1 MGLYLAAF
9 QRSPTLPRIIRDV
22 LSHPETPL
30 VKRIIALALTAV
42 LGAAACGGNRDK
54 APFVQTALV
63 TRRTI
68 VIDAEATGAVEP
80 INVVEVKSKASG
92 LITKMPVETG
102 YLVKPGDLLVQIDTR
117 DVQNQYNQA
126 EADLKASQAKLQ
138 VSEQQKKRS
147 DELLKARVITSQEF
161 EGASL
166 DLENSKAAEI
176 RSAANLD
183 LAKQRL
189 EDATVTAPTAGTILT
204 KTVSLG
210 QVITSAT
217 SSATGGTTLLTMAD
231 LGRVRVRALFNETD
245 IGQVRPGQTASV
257 TVDAFPDRRFQ
268 GVVEKIE
275 PSATIQQNVTMF
287 PVLVTLDNSESL
299 LKPGMNGEVAVLVD
313 QVNDVLA
320 VPNDALKNVREAAA
334 TGQML
339 GLNSDSVTA
348 EVRAQMQS
356 GFSRRGEPA
365 QEGSARVTATSRG
378 DVALAPQQPQGQQ
391 QPQQGFGQ
399 GRQQIEVTDKQ
410 CADVKAALAKKP
422 DLQKKLDDLRTKARS
437 GELDFASMRDQSEKL
452 YSSAGIDM
460 RVAGACRRKEMQANG
475 GGMGAPAGAASGV
488 AQRNGTTQGQQPAR
502 GTQGARGNLQL
513 STPEMGG
520 MTRRTHPGLVFVA
533 DSAHKTYHPR
543 VVMLGAANF
552 DYTEVVSG
560 LKEGERVALLAS
572 LALQAQRQ
580 QQNDR
585 MRQGMGVPGLTPNA
599 GPGGGAGGRPGGGG
613 AGGGGAPRGGAR

>member
-1 MGLYLAAF
+1 M
-9 QRSPTLPRIIRDV
+9 
-22 LSHPETPL
+22 
-30 VKRIIALALTAV
+30 KRILALALAV
-42 LGAAACGGNRDK
+42 VGTVACGGSKDK

-102 YLVKPGDLLVQIDTR
+102 TLVKPGDLLVQIDTR

-138 VSEQQKKRS
+138 VSDAQKKRS
-147 DELLKARVITSQEF
+147 DELYKARVITSQEF
-161 EGASL
+161 ESASL
-166 DLENSKAAEI
+166 DYENSKAALI

-189 EDATVTAPTAGTILT
+189 EDATVTAPTAGTVLT

-231 LGRVRVRALFNETD
+231 LGKVRVRALFNETD
-245 IGQVRPGQTASV
+245 IGQVRPGQSAAV

-268 GVVEKIE
+268 GLVEKIE

-313 QVNDVLA
+313 QVNDVIA

-339 GLNSDSVTA
+339 GLNPDSVNA
-348 EVRAQMQS
+348 EVRAQMQN
-356 GFSRRGEPA
+356 GFGRSRADAPR
-365 QEGSARVTATSRG
+365 GSARVAATAQG
-378 DVALAPQQPQGQQ
+378 DVSLSGEAMQ
-391 QPQQGFGQ
+391 QPQQGGGD

-410 CADVKAALAKKP
+410 CVDVKAALAKKP

-437 GELDFASMRDQSEKL
+437 GELDFSAMRDESQKL
-452 YSSAGIDM
+452 YAAAGIDM

-475 GGMGAPAGAASGV
+475 AGQSGGGQQGGGGYG
-488 AQRNGTTQGQQPAR
+488 QRGGGNRNGGSPAQG
-502 GTQGARGNLQL
+502 GGNLQL

-520 MTRRTHPGLVFVA
+520 VGRRTHPGLVFVA

-552 DYTEVVSG
+552 DYTEVATG

-585 MRQGMGVPGLTPNA
+585 LRQGMGVPGLTPNA
-599 GPGGGAGGRPGGGG
+599 GPGAGGRPGGGAGGG
-613 AGGGGAPRGGAR
+613 AGGGNPRGGAR

>member
-1 MGLYLAAF
+1 
-9 QRSPTLPRIIRDV
+9 
-22 LSHPETPL
+22 
-30 VKRIIALALTAV
+30 VKRISALALVVLIGTACS
-42 LGAAACGGNRDK
+42 GSKDK
-54 APFVQTALV
+54 APFVQTAAV

-68 VIDAEATGAVEP
+68 IIDAEATGAIEP

-92 LITKMPVETG
+92 LITKMTVETG
-102 YLVKPGDLLVQIDTR
+102 TLVKPGDLLVQIDTR
-117 DVQNQYNQA
+117 DVQNQYNQS

-147 DELLKARVITSQEF
+147 DELYKARVITSQEY
-161 EGASL
+161 ESASL
-166 DLENSKAAEI
+166 DLENSKAAVI

-189 EDATVTAPTAGTILT
+189 EDATVTAPTSGTILT

-231 LGRVRVRALFNETD
+231 LGHVRVRALFNETD

-320 VPNDALKNVREAAA
+320 VPNDAVKNVREAAA

-339 GLNSDSVTA
+339 GLNPDSVTA
-348 EVRAQMQS
+348 EVRAQMQN
-356 GFSRRGEPA
+356 GFGRSRSDAAAPNGN
-365 QEGSARVTATSRG
+365 GARVAATSQG
-378 DVALAPQQPQGQQ
+378 DVALASQGEPQ

-410 CADVKAALAKKP
+410 CADVKAAFAKKP

-437 GELDFASMRDQSEKL
+437 GELDFAAMREQSEKL
-452 YSSAGIDM
+452 YASAGIDA
-460 RVAGACRRKEMQANG
+460 RVAGACRRKEMQANAG
-475 GGMGAPAGAASGV
+475 GK
-488 AQRNGTTQGQQPAR
+488 
-502 GTQGARGNLQL
+502 LQL

-520 MTRRTHPGLVFVA
+520 VARRSRPGLVFVS

-543 VVMLGAANF
+543 VVMLGASNF
-552 DYTEVVSG
+552 DYTEVVNG

-585 MRQGMGVPGLTPNA
+585 LRQGMGVPGLTPNA
-599 GPGGGAGGRPGGGG
+599 GPGGGGRPGGAGG
-613 AGGGGAPRGGAR
+613 GGGGGAPRGGGR

>member
-1 MGLYLAAF
+1 M
-9 QRSPTLPRIIRDV
+9 
-22 LSHPETPL
+22 
-30 VKRIIALALTAV
+30 KRTLALTLAV
-42 LGAAACGGNRDK
+42 GVAAAACSGSKDK
-54 APFVQTALV
+54 AAFVQTASV

-102 YLVKPGDLLVQIDTR
+102 TLVKPGDLLVQIDTR

-147 DELLKARVITSQEF
+147 DELFKARVITSQEY
-161 EGASL
+161 ESASL
-166 DLENSKAAEI
+166 DLENSKAAVI

-189 EDATVTAPTAGTILT
+189 EDATVTAPTSGTILT

-287 PVLVTLDNSESL
+287 PVLVTLDNGESL

-320 VPNDALKNVREAAA
+320 VPNDAVKNVREAAA

-339 GLNSDSVTA
+339 GLNPDSVTA
-348 EVRAQMQS
+348 EVRAQMQNGFGRSRADAAAGGTPARFASTAS
-356 GFSRRGEPA
+356 GE
-365 QEGSARVTATSRG
+365 
-378 DVALAPQQPQGQQ
+378 VAAASQGAAQ
-391 QPQQGFGQ
+391 QPQQGPGQ

-410 CADVKAALAKKP
+410 CADIKSALAKKP

-437 GELDFASMRDQSEKL
+437 GEIDFSAMRDQSEKL
-452 YSSAGIDM
+452 YASAGIDM

-475 GGMGAPAGAASGV
+475 GGMAGGGAGSGNFGQRGAAG
-488 AQRNGTTQGQQPAR
+488 GQQS
-502 GTQGARGNLQL
+502 QGGAKSGGNLQL
-513 STPEMGG
+513 STPEMGAV
-520 MTRRTHPGLVFVA
+520 TRRTRPGLVFIA
-533 DSAHKTYHPR
+533 DSAKKTYHAR
-543 VVMLGAANF
+543 VVMLGASNF
-552 DYTEVVSG
+552 DYTEVVNG
-560 LKEGERVALLAS
+560 VKEGERVALLTS

-585 MRQGMGVPGLTPNA
+585 LRQGMGVPGLTPNG
-599 GPGGGAGGRPGGGG
+599 GPGGGGRPGGG
-613 AGGGGAPRGGAR
+613 GGGGAPRGGAR

>member
-1 MGLYLAAF
+1 M
-9 QRSPTLPRIIRDV
+9 
-22 LSHPETPL
+22 
-30 VKRIIALALTAV
+30 KRTFALALVAV
-42 LGAAACGGNRDK
+42 GTAACSGNK
-54 APFVQTALV
+54 NNAPFVQTALV

-102 YLVKPGDLLVQIDTR
+102 TLVKPNDLLVQIDTR
-117 DVQNQYNQA
+117 DVQNQYNQV
-126 EADLKASQAKLQ
+126 EADLKAAQAKLH
-138 VSEQQKKRS
+138 VSEAQKKRS
-147 DELLKARVITSQEF
+147 DELFKARVITSQEY
-161 EGASL
+161 ETATL
-166 DLENSKAAEI
+166 DLENSKAAVI

-189 EDATVTAPTAGTILT
+189 EDATVTAPTAGTVLT

-245 IGQVRPGQTASV
+245 IGLVRPGQTAAV

-287 PVLVTLDNSESL
+287 PVLVTLDNREGL

-313 QVNDVLA
+313 QVNDVVA
-320 VPNDALKNVREAAA
+320 VPNDALKSVREAAA

-339 GLNSDSVTA
+339 GLNADSVNA
-348 EVRAQMQS
+348 EVRAQMQN
-356 GFSRRGEPA
+356 GFGRARADAGQIDASATGRRSVAIASPGEVSLSAQGEPA
-365 QEGSARVTATSRG
+365 
-378 DVALAPQQPQGQQ
+378 Q
-391 QPQQGFGQ
+391 QPQQGVGQ
-399 GRQQIEVTDKQ
+399 GRQQIDVTDKQ
-410 CADVKAALAKKP
+410 CGDVKAALAKKP
-422 DLQKKLDDLRTKARS
+422 DLQKKLDDLRAKARS
-437 GELDFASMRDQSEKL
+437 GELDFSVVRDTTDKL
-452 YSSAGIDM
+452 YRSAGLDM
-460 RVAGACRRKEMQANG
+460 RVAGACRRKDMQANG
-475 GGMGAPAGAASGV
+475 AGVGGGQQGGS
-488 AQRNGTTQGQQPAR
+488 AQRGGNGATAQPAP
-502 GTQGARGNLQL
+502 GGGHLQL
-513 STPEMGG
+513 STPEVAGVG
-520 MTRRTHPGLVFVA
+520 RRTHPGLVFVV

-552 DYTEVVSG
+552 DYTEVVNG

-585 MRQGMGVPGLTPNA
+585 LRQRMGVPGLTPNA
-599 GPGGGAGGRPGGGG
+599 APGAGGRPGGAGG
-613 AGGGGAPRGGAR
+613 AGGGNPRGGAR

>member
-1 MGLYLAAF
+1 MK
-9 QRSPTLPRIIRDV
+9 RTL
-22 LSHPETPL
+22 
-30 VKRIIALALTAV
+30 ALALAIGVAT
-42 LGAAACGGNRDK
+42 AACSGSKDK
-54 APFVQTALV
+54 TPFVQTAAV

-102 YLVKPGDLLVQIDTR
+102 TLVKPGNLLVQIDTR
-117 DVQNQYNQA
+117 DVQNQYNQV
-126 EADLKASQAKLQ
+126 EADLKAAQAKLQ

-147 DELLKARVITSQEF
+147 DELFKARVITSQEY
-161 EGASL
+161 ESASL
-166 DLENSKAAEI
+166 DLENSKAAVI

-217 SSATGGTTLLTMAD
+217 NSANGGTTLLTMAD

-275 PSATIQQNVTMF
+275 PSATVQQNVTMF

-320 VPNDALKNVREAAA
+320 VPNDAVKNVREAAA

-339 GLNSDSVTA
+339 GLNPDSVTS
-348 EVRAQMQS
+348 EVRAQMQN
-356 GFSRRGEPA
+356 GFGRARSDAATEAAARV
-365 QEGSARVTATSRG
+365 GSASG
-378 DVALAPQQPQGQQ
+378 EVALASQTTQQSQQPQQPQ

-437 GELDFASMRDQSEKL
+437 GEIDFSAMREQSEKL
-452 YSSAGIDM
+452 YASAGIDM
-460 RVAGACRRKEMQANG
+460 RVAGGCRRKEMQAG
-475 GGMGAPAGAASGV
+475 GAGMGGSGAVAGSG
-488 AQRNGTTQGQQPAR
+488 QRGNRGQGQQPQSGA
-502 GTQGARGNLQL
+502 QGSGNFQL
-513 STPEMGG
+513 STPEMGAV
-520 MTRRTHPGLVFVA
+520 TRRTRPGLVFVS
-533 DSAHKTYHPR
+533 DSAKKTYHPR

-552 DYTEVVSG
+552 DYTEIVSG
-560 LKEGERVALLAS
+560 VKEGERVALLTS

-585 MRQGMGVPGLTPNA
+585 LRQGMGVPGLTPNG
-599 GPGGGAGGRPGGGG
+599 GPGGGGGGRPGGAG
-613 AGGGGAPRGGAR
+613 AGGAPPRGGAR

>member
-1 MGLYLAAF
+1 
-9 QRSPTLPRIIRDV
+9 
-22 LSHPETPL
+22 
-30 VKRIIALALTAV
+30 VKHSLALALAV
-42 LGAAACGGNRDK
+42 VVGTSACGGGKDK

-68 VIDAEATGAVEP
+68 VIDAEATGSVEP

-92 LITKMPVETG
+92 LITKMTVETG
-102 YLVKPGDLLVQIDTR
+102 TLVKPGDLLVQIDTR

-126 EADLKASQAKLQ
+126 EADLKAAQAKLQ

-147 DELLKARVITSQEF
+147 DELFKARVITSQEY
-161 EGASL
+161 EAASL
-166 DLENSKAAEI
+166 DLENSRAAVI

-217 SSATGGTTLLTMAD
+217 NSATGGTTLLTMAD
-231 LGRVRVRALFNETD
+231 LSRVRVRALFNETD
-245 IGQVRPGQTASV
+245 IGQVRAGQTANV
-257 TVDAFPDRRFQ
+257 TVDAYPDRRFQ

-287 PVLVTLDNSESL
+287 PVLVTLDNRDAY

-320 VPNDALKNVREAAA
+320 VPNDAVKNVREAAA

-339 GLNSDSVTA
+339 GLNADSVTA
-348 EVRAQMQS
+348 EVRSQMQNGFGRMRSDRGS
-356 GFSRRGEPA
+356 GGVPSIAAAQGEVSITPQGEP
-365 QEGSARVTATSRG
+365 
-378 DVALAPQQPQGQQ
+378 LQ
-391 QPQQGFGQ
+391 QPQQG
-399 GRQQIEVTDKQ
+399 GRQQIEVTDQQ
-410 CADVKAALAKKP
+410 CADVKKALAKKP
-422 DLQKKLDDLRTKARS
+422 DVQKKLDDLRSKVRS
-437 GELDFASMRDQSEKL
+437 GEMDFTAVREETQKL
-452 YSSAGIDM
+452 YASAGVDARM
-460 RVAGACRRKEMQANG
+460 AGACRRKEMAAAGAGGPTRMSGSDQRDGGFGQRRGSNAAGQAPPAG
-475 GGMGAPAGAASGV
+475 GG
-488 AQRNGTTQGQQPAR
+488 
-502 GTQGARGNLQL
+502 LQL
-513 STPEMGG
+513 STPELGG
-520 MTRRTHPGLVFVA
+520 AARRTRPGLVFVV
-533 DSAHKTYHPR
+533 DSARKTYHAR
-543 VVMLGAANF
+543 VVMLGASNF

-560 LKEGERVALLAS
+560 VKEGERVALLAS

-585 MRQGMGVPGLTPNA
+585 LRQGMGVPGLTPNA
-599 GPGGGAGGRPGGGG
+599 GGGRGGGG
-613 AGGGGAPRGGAR
+613 PRGGR

>member
-1 MGLYLAAF
+1 
-9 QRSPTLPRIIRDV
+9 
-22 LSHPETPL
+22 
-30 VKRIIALALTAV
+30 VKRTFALTLAV
-42 LGAAACGGNRDK
+42 GVAAAACGGSKDK
-54 APFVQTALV
+54 TPFVQTAAV

-102 YLVKPGDLLVQIDTR
+102 TLVKPGDLLVQIDTR

-147 DELLKARVITSQEF
+147 DELFKARVITSQEF
-161 EGASL
+161 ESASL
-166 DLENSKAAEI
+166 DLENSKAAVI

-245 IGQVRPGQTASV
+245 IGQVRPGQGASV

-320 VPNDALKNVREAAA
+320 VPNDAVKNIREAAA

-339 GLNSDSVTA
+339 GLNPDSVTA
-348 EVRAQMQS
+348 EVRAQMQN
-356 GFSRRGEPA
+356 GFGRSRADASANDTPARIASAAAGE
-365 QEGSARVTATSRG
+365 
-378 DVALAPQQPQGQQ
+378 VALAPQGTPQQ

-437 GELDFASMRDQSEKL
+437 GEIDFSAMRDQSEKL
-452 YSSAGIDM
+452 YASAGIDM

-475 GGMGAPAGAASGV
+475 GGMAGAGAGNSSFG
-488 AQRNGTTQGQQPAR
+488 QRGANGGQQS
-502 GTQGARGNLQL
+502 QGGAKGGSNLQL

-520 MTRRTHPGLVFVA
+520 VTRRTRPGLVFVS
-533 DSAHKTYHPR
+533 DSAKKTYHAR
-543 VVMLGAANF
+543 VVMLGASNF
-552 DYTEVVSG
+552 DYTEVVNG
-560 LKEGERVALLAS
+560 VKEGERVALLTS

-585 MRQGMGVPGLTPNA
+585 MRQGMGVPGLTPNG
-599 GPGGGAGGRPGGGG
+599 GPGGGGRPGGGG
-613 AGGGGAPRGGAR
+613 AGGGAAPRGGAR

>member
-1 MGLYLAAF
+1 
-9 QRSPTLPRIIRDV
+9 
-22 LSHPETPL
+22 
-30 VKRIIALALTAV
+30 VKRILALALAV
-42 LGAAACGGNRDK
+42 VGTVACGGSKDK

-102 YLVKPGDLLVQIDTR
+102 TLVKPGDLLVQIDTR

-138 VSEQQKKRS
+138 VSDAQKKRS
-147 DELLKARVITSQEF
+147 DELYKARVITSQEF
-161 EGASL
+161 ESASL
-166 DLENSKAAEI
+166 DYENSKAAVI

-189 EDATVTAPTAGTILT
+189 EDATVTAPTAGTVLT

-231 LGRVRVRALFNETD
+231 LGKVRVRALFNETD
-245 IGQVRPGQTASV
+245 IGQVRPGQSAAV

-268 GVVEKIE
+268 GLVEKIE

-313 QVNDVLA
+313 QVNDVIA

-339 GLNSDSVTA
+339 GLNPDSVNA
-348 EVRAQMQS
+348 EVRAQMQN
-356 GFSRRGEPA
+356 GFGRSRADAPR
-365 QEGSARVTATSRG
+365 GSARVAATA
-378 DVALAPQQPQGQQ
+378 QGEVSLSGEVMQ
-391 QPQQGFGQ
+391 QPQQGGGE

-410 CADVKAALAKKP
+410 CVDVKAALAKKP
-422 DLQKKLDDLRTKARS
+422 DLQKKLDDLRTKARA
-437 GELDFASMRDQSEKL
+437 GELDFSAMRDESQKL
-452 YSSAGIDM
+452 YAAAGIDM

-475 GGMGAPAGAASGV
+475 AGPSGGGQEGGSGYGQRGGGNRNGGAA
-488 AQRNGTTQGQQPAR
+488 AQGG
-502 GTQGARGNLQL
+502 GNLQL

-520 MTRRTHPGLVFVA
+520 VGRRTHPGLVFVA
-533 DSAHKTYHPR
+533 DTAHKTYHPR

-552 DYTEVVSG
+552 DYTEVATG
-560 LKEGERVALLAS
+560 LKAGERVALLAS

-585 MRQGMGVPGLTPNA
+585 LRQGMGVPGLTPNA
-599 GPGGGAGGRPGGGG
+599 GPGAGGRPGGAG
-613 AGGGGAPRGGAR
+613 AGGGGGNPRGGAR

>member
-1 MGLYLAAF
+1 MLI
-9 QRSPTLPRIIRDV
+9 PTVR
-22 LSHPETPL
+22 TPL
-30 VKRIIALALTAV
+30 VKRNFALALAV
-42 LGAAACGGNRDK
+42 IGTIACGGSRDK
-54 APFVQTALV
+54 APFVQTAAV

-102 YLVKPGDLLVQIDTR
+102 TLVKPGNLLVQIDTR

-147 DELLKARVITSQEF
+147 DELFKARVITSQEY
-161 EGASL
+161 EAASL
-166 DLENSKAAEI
+166 DLENSKAAVI

-231 LGRVRVRALFNETD
+231 LGKVRVRALFNETD
-245 IGQVRPGQTASV
+245 IGQVRAGQTASV
-257 TVDAFPDRRFQ
+257 AIDAYPDRRFQ

-275 PSATIQQNVTMF
+275 PNATIQQNVTMF
-287 PVLVTLDNSESL
+287 PVLVTLDNNESL
-299 LKPGMNGEVAVLVD
+299 LKPGMNGEVAVLID

-320 VPNDALKNVREAAA
+320 VPNDAVKNVREAAA

-339 GLNSDSVTA
+339 GLNVDSVTA
-348 EVRAQMQS
+348 EVRAQMQNGFGRSRADAS
-356 GFSRRGEPA
+356 GGANGGRVASASPGE
-365 QEGSARVTATSRG
+365 
-378 DVALAPQQPQGQQ
+378 VALQGGPIQ
-391 QPQQGFGQ
+391 QPQQGYGQ

-422 DLQKKLDDLRTKARS
+422 DLQKKLDDLRNRARS
-437 GELDFASMRDQSEKL
+437 GEVDFTAMRTESEKL
-452 YSSAGIDM
+452 YNSAGIDM

-475 GGMGAPAGAASGV
+475 AGFGGQSGGMGAQSNGSG
-488 AQRNGTTQGQQPAR
+488 QRGDRSGQQA
-502 GTQGARGNLQL
+502 QGNRQGGGNLQL
-513 STPEMGG
+513 STPEVGG
-520 MTRRTHPGLVFVA
+520 VARRTRPGLVFVA
-533 DSAHKTYHPR
+533 DSAHKTYHAR
-543 VVMLGAANF
+543 VVMLGASNF
-552 DYTEVVSG
+552 DYTEIVTG

-585 MRQGMGVPGLTPNA
+585 IRQGMGVPGLTPNA
-599 GPGGGAGGRPGGGG
+599 GPGAGGRPGG
-613 AGGGGAPRGGAR
+613 GGGGAPRGGAR

>member
-1 MGLYLAAF
+1 MKHSF
-9 QRSPTLPRIIRDV
+9 
-22 LSHPETPL
+22 
-30 VKRIIALALTAV
+30 ALALAV
-42 LGAAACGGNRDK
+42 AAGTSACNGGKDK

-92 LITKMPVETG
+92 LITKMTVETG
-102 YLVKPGDLLVQIDTR
+102 TLVKPGDLLVQIDTR

-126 EADLKASQAKLQ
+126 DADLKAAQAKLQ
-138 VSEQQKKRS
+138 VSQQQKKRS
-147 DELLKARVITSQEF
+147 DELYKARVITSQEY
-161 EGASL
+161 EAASL
-166 DLENSKAAEI
+166 DLENSRAAMI

-189 EDATVTAPTAGTILT
+189 EDATVTAPTAGTVLT

-245 IGQVRPGQTASV
+245 IGQVRSGQAANV
-257 TVDAFPDRRFQ
+257 TVDAYPDRRFQ

-287 PVLVTLDNSESL
+287 PVLVTLDNREGL

-313 QVNDVLA
+313 QVDDALA
-320 VPNDALKNVREAAA
+320 VPNDAVKNVREAAA

-339 GLNSDSVTA
+339 GLNADSVTA
-348 EVRAQMQS
+348 EVRAQMQN
-356 GFSRRGEPA
+356 GFGRMRSDRAGGGGRA
-365 QEGSARVTATSRG
+365 TATAQGEVTIS
-378 DVALAPQQPQGQQ
+378 PQGEQMQ
-391 QPQQGFGQ
+391 QPQQGARQG
-399 GRQQIEVTDKQ
+399 GRQQIEVTEQQ
-410 CADVKAALAKKP
+410 CSDVKKALAKKP
-422 DLQKKLDDLRTKARS
+422 DLEKKLEDLRTKVRS
-437 GELDFASMRDQSEKL
+437 GEVDFTVMREETQKL
-452 YSSAGIDM
+452 YASAGVDA
-460 RVAGACRRKEMQANG
+460 RVAGACRRREAGAIG
-475 GGMGAPAGAASGV
+475 GGLAGPGNGVQRGITSGAGQAPQSG
-488 AQRNGTTQGQQPAR
+488 G
-502 GTQGARGNLQL
+502 LQL
-513 STPEMGG
+513 STPELGG
-520 MTRRTHPGLVFVA
+520 TARRTRPGLVFVV
-533 DSAHKTYHPR
+533 DSAHKTYHAR
-543 VVMLGAANF
+543 VVMLGASNF

-560 LKEGERVALLAS
+560 VKEGERVALLTS

-585 MRQGMGVPGLTPNA
+585 IRQGMGVPGLTPNA
-599 GPGGGAGGRPGGGG
+599 GGGRPG
-613 AGGGGAPRGGAR
+613 AGGGGAPRGR

>member
-1 MGLYLAAF
+1 M
-9 QRSPTLPRIIRDV
+9 
-22 LSHPETPL
+22 
-30 VKRIIALALTAV
+30 KRIFALTMAV
-42 LGAAACGGNRDK
+42 GVAAAACGGSKDK
-54 APFVQTALV
+54 AAFVQTAAV

-102 YLVKPGDLLVQIDTR
+102 TLVKPGDLLVQIDTR

-126 EADLKASQAKLQ
+126 EADLRASQAKLQ

-147 DELLKARVITSQEF
+147 DELFKARVITSQEY
-161 EGASL
+161 ESASL
-166 DLENSKAAEI
+166 DLENSKAALI

-189 EDATVTAPTAGTILT
+189 EDATVTAPTAGTVLT

-245 IGQVRPGQTASV
+245 IGQVRPGQSASV

-268 GVVEKIE
+268 GLVEKIE

-320 VPNDALKNVREAAA
+320 VPNDAVKNVREAAA

-339 GLNSDSVTA
+339 GLNPDSVTA
-348 EVRAQMQS
+348 EVRAQMQNGFGRSRADASAS
-356 GFSRRGEPA
+356 GTTARLASASGE
-365 QEGSARVTATSRG
+365 
-378 DVALAPQQPQGQQ
+378 VALASQGEPQ

-410 CADVKAALAKKP
+410 CADIKAALAKKP

-437 GELDFASMRDQSEKL
+437 GEIDFSAMRDQSEKL
-452 YSSAGIDM
+452 YTSAGIDM
-460 RVAGACRRKEMQANG
+460 RTAGACRRKEMQANG
-475 GGMGAPAGAASGV
+475 GGMAGAGAGSGNSG
-488 AQRNGTTQGQQPAR
+488 QRGAAR
-502 GTQGARGNLQL
+502 GQSQQAQGGAQGGGNLQL
-513 STPEMGG
+513 QTPEMGG
-520 MTRRTHPGLVFVA
+520 VTRRTRPGLVFVA
-533 DSAHKTYHPR
+533 DSAKKTYHAR
-543 VVMLGAANF
+543 VVMLGASNF
-552 DYTEVVSG
+552 DYTEVVNG
-560 LKEGERVALLAS
+560 LKEGERVALLTS

-585 MRQGMGVPGLTPNA
+585 LRQGMGVPGLTPNG
-599 GPGGGAGGRPGGGG
+599 GPGGGGRPGGGG
-613 AGGGGAPRGGAR
+613 GGAAPRGGAR

>member
-1 MGLYLAAF
+1 
-9 QRSPTLPRIIRDV
+9 
-22 LSHPETPL
+22 
-30 VKRIIALALTAV
+30 VKHSVALALAV
-42 LGAAACGGNRDK
+42 VVGTSACGGGKDK

-102 YLVKPGDLLVQIDTR
+102 TLVKPGDLLVQIDTR

-147 DELLKARVITSQEF
+147 DELFKARVITSQEY
-161 EGASL
+161 ESASL
-166 DLENSKAAEI
+166 DLENSRAAVI

-217 SSATGGTTLLTMAD
+217 NSATGGTTLLTMAD
-231 LGRVRVRALFNETD
+231 LSRVRVRALFNETD
-245 IGQVRPGQTASV
+245 IGQVRSGQTANV
-257 TVDAFPDRRFQ
+257 TVDAYPDRRFQ

-287 PVLVTLDNSESL
+287 PVLVTLDNRDGY

-313 QVNDVLA
+313 QVPDVLA
-320 VPNDALKNVREAAA
+320 VPNDAVKNVREAAA

-339 GLNSDSVTA
+339 GLNVDSVNA
-348 EVRAQMQS
+348 EVRSQMQN
-356 GFSRRGEPA
+356 GFGRMRSDRGTAGTASVAVAQGEVSITPQGEP
-365 QEGSARVTATSRG
+365 V
-378 DVALAPQQPQGQQ
+378 Q

-399 GRQQIEVTDKQ
+399 NGRQQIEVTEQQ
-410 CADVKAALAKKP
+410 CGDVKKALAKKP
-422 DLQKKLDDLRTKARS
+422 DLQKKLDDLRSKARS
-437 GELDFASMRDQSEKL
+437 GEVDFTTAREETQKL
-452 YSSAGIDM
+452 YASVGVDP
-460 RVAGACRRKEMQANG
+460 RVAGACRRKEMGGSGGTGMANTSGGDQGGDFGQRRGANG
-475 GGMGAPAGAASGV
+475 GG
-488 AQRNGTTQGQQPAR
+488 QGTPG
-502 GTQGARGNLQL
+502 GGLQL

-520 MTRRTHPGLVFVA
+520 TARRMRPGLVFVV
-533 DSAHKTYHPR
+533 DSAHKTYHAR
-543 VVMLGAANF
+543 VVMLGASNF

-560 LKEGERVALLAS
+560 VKEGERVALLAS

-585 MRQGMGVPGLTPNA
+585 LRQGMGVPGLTPNA
-599 GPGGGAGGRPGGGG
+599 GGGRGGGG
-613 AGGGGAPRGGAR
+613 GGPRGGR

>member
-1 MGLYLAAF
+1 M
-9 QRSPTLPRIIRDV
+9 
-22 LSHPETPL
+22 
-30 VKRIIALALTAV
+30 KRTFALALA
-42 LGAAACGGNRDK
+42 LGVAAAACSGNKDK
-54 APFVQTALV
+54 APFVQTAAV

-102 YLVKPGDLLVQIDTR
+102 TQVKPGDLLVQIDTR

-138 VSEQQKKRS
+138 VSDQQKKRS
-147 DELLKARVITSQEF
+147 DELFKARVITSQEY
-161 EGASL
+161 ESASL
-166 DLENSKAAEI
+166 DLENSKAAVI

-189 EDATVTAPTAGTILT
+189 EDATVTAPTIGTILT

-245 IGQVRPGQTASV
+245 IGQVRPGQTATV

-268 GVVEKIE
+268 GIVEKIE

-320 VPNDALKNVREAAA
+320 VPNDAVKNIREAAA

-339 GLNSDSVTA
+339 GLNPDSVNA
-348 EVRAQMQS
+348 EVRGQMQNGFGRARSDAS
-356 GFSRRGEPA
+356 GGSTPTRVASSSSGEI
-365 QEGSARVTATSRG
+365 
-378 DVALAPQQPQGQQ
+378 ALAPQGE
-391 QPQQGFGQ
+391 PQQGSAQ
-399 GRQQIEVTDKQ
+399 SRQQIEVTDKQ
-410 CADVKAALAKKP
+410 CADVKAALAKNP
-422 DLQKKLDDLRTKARS
+422 DLQKKLDELRVKARS
-437 GELDFASMRDQSEKL
+437 GEIDFPAMRDQSEKL
-452 YSSAGIDM
+452 YASAGIDM

-475 GGMGAPAGAASGV
+475 GGMGGSGGSGNFSQRGANAG
-488 AQRNGTTQGQQPAR
+488 QGQSPQAAR
-502 GTQGARGNLQL
+502 QGGGNLQL
-513 STPEMGG
+513 STPETGAV
-520 MTRRTHPGLVFVA
+520 TRRTRPGLVFVA
-533 DSAHKTYHPR
+533 DSAKKTYHAR

-560 LKEGERVALLAS
+560 IKEGEHVALLTS

-585 MRQGMGVPGLTPNA
+585 LRQGMGVPGLTPNA
-599 GPGGGAGGRPGGGG
+599 GPGGGARPGGAGG
-613 AGGGGAPRGGAR
+613 AGGGAPRGPTR

>member
-1 MGLYLAAF
+1 MH
-9 QRSPTLPRIIRDV
+9 LPH
-22 LSHPETPL
+22 LENPL
-30 VKRIIALALTAV
+30 EKRFFALALAIVGT
-42 LGAAACGGNRDK
+42 AACTGNKDR

-63 TRRTI
+63 MHRTI
-68 VIDAEATGAVEP
+68 VIDAEATGSVEP
-80 INVVEVKSKASG
+80 ITVVEVKSKASG

-102 YLVKPGDLLVQIDTR
+102 TLVKPGDLLVQIDTR

-126 EADLKASQAKLQ
+126 EADLKAAQAQLQ
-138 VSEQQKKRS
+138 VSEAQKKRS
-147 DELLKARVITSQEF
+147 DELFKAKVITSQEY
-161 EGASL
+161 ENASL
-166 DLENSKAAEI
+166 VFENAKAGAI

-189 EDATVTAPTAGTILT
+189 EDATVNATTAGTILT

-231 LGRVRVRALFNETD
+231 LGKVRVRAFFNETD
-245 IGQVRPGQTASV
+245 IGQVRSGQTAAV
-257 TVDAFPDRRFQ
+257 AIDAFPDRRFQ

-275 PSATIQQNVTMF
+275 PNATIQQNVTMF
-287 PVLVTLDNSESL
+287 PVLVTLDNAEGL
-299 LKPGMNGEVAVLVD
+299 LKPGMNGEVSVLVD

-339 GLNSDSVTA
+339 GLNADSVNA
-348 EVRAQMQS
+348 EVRAQMQNGFGRSRADGANAPSAS
-356 GFSRRGEPA
+356 GRTRVATAQGEVSITA
-365 QEGSARVTATSRG
+365 QGEAF
-378 DVALAPQQPQGQQ
+378 Q
-391 QPQQGFGQ
+391 QPQQGSGQ

-410 CADVKAALAKKP
+410 CSDVKAALAKKP
-422 DLQKKLDDLRTKARS
+422 DLQKKLDDLRAKARA
-437 GELDFASMRDQSEKL
+437 GELDFAAMRDESEKL
-452 YSSAGIDM
+452 YKSAGIDM

-475 GGMGAPAGAASGV
+475 GGMGGGQTAAAGGGYG
-488 AQRNGTTQGQQPAR
+488 QRGGNRGGQQAQS
-502 GTQGARGNLQL
+502 GGGNLQP
-513 STPEMGG
+513 SSPEMSGFG
-520 MTRRTHPGLVFVA
+520 RRTHPGLVFVS
-533 DSAHKTYHPR
+533 DSAHKTYHAR

-552 DYTEVVSG
+552 DYTEVVTG

-599 GPGGGAGGRPGGGG
+599 GPGAGGRPGGGG
-613 AGGGGAPRGGAR
+613 GGAPRGGGR

>member
-1 MGLYLAAF
+1 M
-9 QRSPTLPRIIRDV
+9 
-22 LSHPETPL
+22 
-30 VKRIIALALTAV
+30 KRIFALALVAV
-42 LGAAACGGNRDK
+42 GTAACSGNK
-54 APFVQTALV
+54 NNAPFVQTALV

-102 YLVKPGDLLVQIDTR
+102 TLVKPNDLLVQIDTR
-117 DVQNQYNQA
+117 DVQNQYNQV
-126 EADLKASQAKLQ
+126 EADLKAAQAKLR
-138 VSEQQKKRS
+138 VSEAQKKRG
-147 DELLKARVITSQEF
+147 DELFKARVITSQEY
-161 EGASL
+161 ETATL
-166 DLENSKAAEI
+166 DLENSKAAVI

-189 EDATVTAPTAGTILT
+189 EDATVTAPQPSSPPRSTQPTRNPNQAESLSATVTAPTAGTVLT

-245 IGQVRPGQTASV
+245 IGQVRPGQTAAV

-287 PVLVTLDNSESL
+287 PVLVTLDNREGL

-313 QVNDVLA
+313 QVNDVVA
-320 VPNDALKNVREAAA
+320 VPNDALKSVREAAA

-339 GLNSDSVTA
+339 GLNADSVNA
-348 EVRAQMQS
+348 EVRAQMQNGFGRARADAGQIDASAS
-356 GFSRRGEPA
+356 GRRSVAMASPGEVSLSAQGEPA
-365 QEGSARVTATSRG
+365 
-378 DVALAPQQPQGQQ
+378 Q
-391 QPQQGFGQ
+391 QPQQGVGQ
-399 GRQQIEVTDKQ
+399 GRQQIDVTDKQ
-410 CADVKAALAKKP
+410 CSDVKAALAKKP
-422 DLQKKLDDLRTKARS
+422 DLQKKLDDLRAKARS
-437 GELDFASMRDQSEKL
+437 GELDFSVVRDTTDKL
-452 YSSAGIDM
+452 YRSAGLDM
-460 RVAGACRRKEMQANG
+460 RVAGACRRKDMQANG
-475 GGMGAPAGAASGV
+475 AGVGGGQQGGS
-488 AQRNGTTQGQQPAR
+488 AQRGGNGATAQPAP
-502 GTQGARGNLQL
+502 GGGHLQL
-513 STPEMGG
+513 STPEVAGAG
-520 MTRRTHPGLVFVA
+520 RRTHPGLVFVV

-552 DYTEVVSG
+552 DYTEVVNG

-585 MRQGMGVPGLTPNA
+585 LRQGMGVPGLTPNA
-599 GPGGGAGGRPGGGG
+599 APGAGGRPGGAGG
-613 AGGGGAPRGGAR
+613 AGGGNPRGGAR

>member
-1 MGLYLAAF
+1 MK
-9 QRSPTLPRIIRDV
+9 QTL
-22 LSHPETPL
+22 
-30 VKRIIALALTAV
+30 ALALAI
-42 LGAAACGGNRDK
+42 GIAAAACSGSKDK
-54 APFVQTALV
+54 APFVQTAAV

-102 YLVKPGDLLVQIDTR
+102 TLVKPGNLLVQIDTR

-147 DELLKARVITSQEF
+147 DELFKARVITSQEY
-161 EGASL
+161 ESASL
-166 DLENSKAAEI
+166 DLENSKAALI

-320 VPNDALKNVREAAA
+320 VPNDAVKNIREAAA

-339 GLNSDSVTA
+339 GLNPDSVTA
-348 EVRAQMQS
+348 EVRAQMQNGFGRSRADAAAGATPARFAANTS
-356 GFSRRGEPA
+356 GE
-365 QEGSARVTATSRG
+365 
-378 DVALAPQQPQGQQ
+378 VALASQGPQ
-391 QPQQGFGQ
+391 QPQQGSGQ

-437 GELDFASMRDQSEKL
+437 GEIDFSAMRDQSEKL
-452 YSSAGIDM
+452 YAGAGIDM

-475 GGMGAPAGAASGV
+475 GGMAGVGPNAGSSGPRGATRG
-488 AQRNGTTQGQQPAR
+488 QGQSP
-502 GTQGARGNLQL
+502 QGAGQGSGNLQL

-520 MTRRTHPGLVFVA
+520 VTRRTRPGLVFVA
-533 DSAHKTYHPR
+533 DSAKKTYHAR

-552 DYTEVVSG
+552 DYTEVASG
-560 LKEGERVALLAS
+560 VKEGERVALLTS

-585 MRQGMGVPGLTPNA
+585 LRQGMGVPGLTPNG
-599 GPGGGAGGRPGGGG
+599 GPGAGGRPG
-613 AGGGGAPRGGAR
+613 GGGGAPRGGAR

>member
-1 MGLYLAAF
+1 
-9 QRSPTLPRIIRDV
+9 
-22 LSHPETPL
+22 
-30 VKRIIALALTAV
+30 VKRYLALALAV
-42 LGAAACGGNRDK
+42 VGSAACTGSKDK

-68 VIDAEATGAVEP
+68 VIDAEATGSVEP
-80 INVVEVKSKASG
+80 ISVVEVKSKASG
-92 LITKMPVETG
+92 LITKMPVETAT
-102 YLVKPGDLLVQIDTR
+102 LVKPGDLLVQIDTR

-126 EADLKASQAKLQ
+126 EADLKAAQAKLQ
-138 VSEQQKKRS
+138 VSEAQKKRS
-147 DELLKARVITSQEF
+147 DELFKARVITSQEF
-161 EGASL
+161 ENASL
-166 DLENSKAAEI
+166 DYENSKAAVI

-189 EDATVTAPTAGTILT
+189 EDATVTAPSAGTILT

-231 LGRVRVRALFNETD
+231 LGKVRVRALFNETD
-245 IGQVRPGQTASV
+245 IGQVRPGQTAV
-257 TVDAFPDRRFQ
+257 VAIDAFPDRRFQ

-275 PSATIQQNVTMF
+275 PNATVQQNVTMF

-299 LKPGMNGEVAVLVD
+299 LKPGMNGEVSVLID

-339 GLNSDSVTA
+339 GLNADSVNA
-348 EVRAQMQS
+348 EVRAQMQN
-356 GFSRRGEPA
+356 GFGRSRADAGVNGAGAGGTRLASSQGEVSFAPQGEP
-365 QEGSARVTATSRG
+365 
-378 DVALAPQQPQGQQ
+378 QQSQQ
-391 QPQQGFGQ
+391 DAGQ

-410 CADVKAALAKKP
+410 CSDVKAVLAKKP
-422 DLQKKLDDLRTKARS
+422 DLQRKLDDLRAKARS
-437 GELDFASMRDQSEKL
+437 GELDFAAMRDESEKL
-452 YSSAGIDM
+452 YKSAGIDM
-460 RVAGACRRKEMQANG
+460 RVAGACRRKEMQASGGTGAGQTSAG
-475 GGMGAPAGAASGV
+475 GGSYG
-488 AQRNGTTQGQQPAR
+488 QRGNRGGQQAP
-502 GTQGARGNLQL
+502 GGGNLQL
-513 STPEMGG
+513 SSPETSGFG
-520 MTRRTHPGLVFVA
+520 RRTHPGLVFVV

-543 VVMLGAANF
+543 IVMLGAANF
-552 DYTEVVSG
+552 DYTEIVTG

-585 MRQGMGVPGLTPNA
+585 LRQGMGVPGLTPNA
-599 GPGGGAGGRPGGGG
+599 GPGAGGRPGGGG
-613 AGGGGAPRGGAR
+613 GGGGPRGGAR

>member
-1 MGLYLAAF
+1 MKRYL
-9 QRSPTLPRIIRDV
+9 
-22 LSHPETPL
+22 
-30 VKRIIALALTAV
+30 ALALAV
-42 LGAAACGGNRDK
+42 VGTAACTGNKDK

-63 TRRTI
+63 SHRTI
-68 VIDAEATGAVEP
+68 VIDAEATGSVEP
-80 INVVEVKSKASG
+80 ITVVEVKSKASG

-102 YLVKPGDLLVQIDTR
+102 TLVKPGDLLVQIDTR

-126 EADLKASQAKLQ
+126 EADLKAAQAQLQ
-138 VSEQQKKRS
+138 VSEAQKKRS
-147 DELLKARVITSQEF
+147 DELFKARVITSQEY
-161 EGASL
+161 ENASL
-166 DLENSKAAEI
+166 VYENAKAGLI

-189 EDATVTAPTAGTILT
+189 EDATVNATTAGTILT

-231 LGRVRVRALFNETD
+231 LGKVRVRALFNETD
-245 IGQVRPGQTASV
+245 IGQVRPGQTAAV
-257 TVDAFPDRRFQ
+257 GIDAFPDRRFQ

-275 PSATIQQNVTMF
+275 PNATVQQNVTMF

-299 LKPGMNGEVAVLVD
+299 LKPGMNGEVSVLVD

-339 GLNSDSVTA
+339 GLNADSVNA
-348 EVRAQMQS
+348 EVRSQMQNGFGRSRADAGQIGASAS
-356 GFSRRGEPA
+356 GRTRVASSQGEV
-365 QEGSARVTATSRG
+365 SLS
-378 DVALAPQQPQGQQ
+378 PQGEAVQ
-391 QPQQGFGQ
+391 QPQQGSGQ
-399 GRQQIEVTDKQ
+399 GHQQIEVTDKQ
-410 CADVKAALAKKP
+410 CADVKVALAKKP
-422 DLQKKLDDLRTKARS
+422 DLQKKLDDLRAKARS
-437 GELDFASMRDQSEKL
+437 GELDFAAMRDESEKL
-452 YSSAGIDM
+452 YKTAGVDM

-475 GGMGAPAGAASGV
+475 GGVGAGAQTGSGY
-488 AQRNGTTQGQQPAR
+488 AQRGGGNRNGGQQA
-502 GTQGARGNLQL
+502 QGGNGGNLQL
-513 STPEMGG
+513 STPETGG
-520 MTRRTHPGLVFVA
+520 IGRRTHPGLVFVV
-533 DSAHKTYHPR
+533 DTAHKTYHPR

-560 LKEGERVALLAS
+560 LKDGERVALLAS

-585 MRQGMGVPGLTPNA
+585 LRQGMGVPGLTPNA
-599 GPGGGAGGRPGGGG
+599 GPGAGGPRG
-613 AGGGGAPRGGAR
+613 AGGGGPRGGAR

>member
-1 MGLYLAAF
+1 
-9 QRSPTLPRIIRDV
+9 
-22 LSHPETPL
+22 
-30 VKRIIALALTAV
+30 VKRIFALTMAV
-42 LGAAACGGNRDK
+42 GVAAAACGGSKDK
-54 APFVQTALV
+54 AAFVQTAAV

-102 YLVKPGDLLVQIDTR
+102 TLVKPGDLLVQIDTR

-126 EADLKASQAKLQ
+126 EADLRASQAKLQ

-147 DELLKARVITSQEF
+147 DELFKARVITSQEY
-161 EGASL
+161 ESASL
-166 DLENSKAAEI
+166 DLENSKAALI

-189 EDATVTAPTAGTILT
+189 EDATVTAPTAGTVLT

-245 IGQVRPGQTASV
+245 IGQVRPGQSASV

-268 GVVEKIE
+268 GLVEKIE

-320 VPNDALKNVREAAA
+320 VPNDAVKNVREAAA

-339 GLNSDSVTA
+339 GLNPDSVTA
-348 EVRAQMQS
+348 EVRAQMQNGFGRSRADASAS
-356 GFSRRGEPA
+356 GTTARLASASGE
-365 QEGSARVTATSRG
+365 
-378 DVALAPQQPQGQQ
+378 VALASQGEPQ

-410 CADVKAALAKKP
+410 CADIKAALAKKP

-437 GELDFASMRDQSEKL
+437 GEIDFSAMRDQSEKL
-452 YSSAGIDM
+452 YTSAGIDM
-460 RVAGACRRKEMQANG
+460 RTAGACRRKEMQANG
-475 GGMGAPAGAASGV
+475 GGMAGAGAGSGNSG
-488 AQRNGTTQGQQPAR
+488 QRGAARGQGQQA
-502 GTQGARGNLQL
+502 QGGAQGGGNLQL
-513 STPEMGG
+513 QTPEMGG
-520 MTRRTHPGLVFVA
+520 VTRRTRPGLVFVA
-533 DSAHKTYHPR
+533 DSAKKTYHAR
-543 VVMLGAANF
+543 VVMLGASNF
-552 DYTEVVSG
+552 DYTEVVNG
-560 LKEGERVALLAS
+560 LKEGERVALLTS

-585 MRQGMGVPGLTPNA
+585 LRQGMGVPGLTPNG
-599 GPGGGAGGRPGGGG
+599 GPGGGGRPGGGG
-613 AGGGGAPRGGAR
+613 GGAAPRGGAR

>member
-1 MGLYLAAF
+1 M
-9 QRSPTLPRIIRDV
+9 
-22 LSHPETPL
+22 
-30 VKRIIALALTAV
+30 KRILALALAV
-42 LGAAACGGNRDK
+42 VGTAACGSGKDK

-92 LITKMPVETG
+92 LITKMTVETG
-102 YLVKPGDLLVQIDTR
+102 TLVKPGDLLVQIDTR

-147 DELLKARVITSQEF
+147 DELFKARVITSQEF
-161 EGASL
+161 ESASL
-166 DLENSKAAEI
+166 DLENSKAAVI

-189 EDATVTAPTAGTILT
+189 EDATVTAPTAGTVLT

-217 SSATGGTTLLTMAD
+217 NSANGGTTLLTMAD

-245 IGQVRPGQTASV
+245 IGQVRAGQVATV

-268 GVVEKIE
+268 GMVEKIE
-275 PSATIQQNVTMF
+275 PSATVQQNVTMF
-287 PVLVTLDNSESL
+287 PVLVTLDNAEGL
-299 LKPGMNGEVAVLVD
+299 LRPGMNGEVAVLVD

-320 VPNDALKNVREAAA
+320 LPNDAIKNVREAAA

-339 GLNSDSVTA
+339 GLNPDSVQA
-348 EVRAQMQS
+348 EVRAQMQN
-356 GFSRRGEPA
+356 GFGRSRSDANAGGGAP
-365 QEGSARVTATSRG
+365 GNGGRVASSSQG
-378 DVALAPQQPQGQQ
+378 DVALSPQGQAIQ
-391 QPQQGFGQ
+391 QPQQGFGP

-410 CADVKAALAKKP
+410 CADVKAAVAKKP
-422 DLQKKLDDLRTKARS
+422 DLQKKLDALRGKARS
-437 GELDFASMRDQSEKL
+437 GEIDFPAARDQSEQL
-452 YSSAGIDM
+452 YKSAGIDM
-460 RVAGACRRKEMQANG
+460 RVANACRRKEMQANG
-475 GGMGAPAGAASGV
+475 GGTGGQPGASSRPGGNRGSGRQAQGGA
-488 AQRNGTTQGQQPAR
+488 QG
-502 GTQGARGNLQL
+502 GANLQL
-513 STPEMGG
+513 STPEVGG
-520 MTRRTHPGLVFVA
+520 LARRTRPGLVFVA
-533 DSAHKTYHPR
+533 DTAHKTYHAR
-543 VVMLGAANF
+543 VVMLGASNF
-552 DYTEVVSG
+552 DYTEVVNG
-560 LKEGERVALLAS
+560 VKEGERVALLTS

-585 MRQGMGVPGLTPNA
+585 LRQGMGVPGLTPNA
-599 GPGGGAGGRPGGGG
+599 GPGGGGRPGGGG
-613 AGGGGAPRGGAR
+613 AGGGGTPRGGGR

>member
-1 MGLYLAAF
+1 MHLFPPG
-9 QRSPTLPRIIRDV
+9 D
-22 LSHPETPL
+22 PL
-30 VKRIIALALTAV
+30 VKRNFALALALIGIV
-42 LGAAACGGNRDK
+42 ACGGNKDK
-54 APFVQTALV
+54 APFIQTALV

-102 YLVKPGDLLVQIDTR
+102 TLVKPGDLLVQIDTR

-138 VSEQQKKRS
+138 VSDAQKQRS
-147 DELLKARVITSQEF
+147 DELYKARVITSQEI
-161 EGASL
+161 ESASL
-166 DLENSKAAEI
+166 DYENSKAAVI

-189 EDATVTAPTAGTILT
+189 EDATVTAPTSGTVLT

-313 QVNDVLA
+313 QVNDVVA

-339 GLNSDSVTA
+339 GLNADSVNA
-348 EVRAQMQS
+348 EVRAQMQNGFGRSRADAGATGASAS
-356 GFSRRGEPA
+356 GR
-365 QEGSARVTATSRG
+365 ARVASSPG
-378 DVALAPQQPQGQQ
+378 EVSLSPQGE
-391 QPQQGFGQ
+391 PQQGFGQ
-399 GRQQIEVTDKQ
+399 GRQQIDVTDKQ

-422 DLQKKLDDLRTKARS
+422 DLQTKLDDLRAKARS
-437 GELDFASMRDQSEKL
+437 GELEFGAMRDQSERL
-452 YSSAGIDM
+452 YKSAGIDM
-460 RVAGACRRKEMQANG
+460 RIAGAC
-475 GGMGAPAGAASGV
+475 
-488 AQRNGTTQGQQPAR
+488 
-502 GTQGARGNLQL
+502 
-513 STPEMGG
+513 
-520 MTRRTHPGLVFVA
+520 
-533 DSAHKTYHPR
+533 
-543 VVMLGAANF
+543 
-552 DYTEVVSG
+552 
-560 LKEGERVALLAS
+560 
-572 LALQAQRQ
+572 
-580 QQNDR
+580 
-585 MRQGMGVPGLTPNA
+585 
-599 GPGGGAGGRPGGGG
+599 
-613 AGGGGAPRGGAR
+613 

>member
-1 MGLYLAAF
+1 
-9 QRSPTLPRIIRDV
+9 
-22 LSHPETPL
+22 
-30 VKRIIALALTAV
+30 VKRIFALTMTVGVA
-42 LGAAACGGNRDK
+42 AAACGGSKDK
-54 APFVQTALV
+54 AAFVQTAAV

-102 YLVKPGDLLVQIDTR
+102 TLVKPGDLLVQIDTR

-126 EADLKASQAKLQ
+126 EADLRASQAKLQ

-147 DELLKARVITSQEF
+147 DELFKARVITSQEY
-161 EGASL
+161 ESASL
-166 DLENSKAAEI
+166 DLENSKAALI

-189 EDATVTAPTAGTILT
+189 EDATVTAPTAGTVLT

-245 IGQVRPGQTASV
+245 IGQVRPGQSASV

-268 GVVEKIE
+268 GLVEKIE

-320 VPNDALKNVREAAA
+320 VPNDAVKNVREAAA

-339 GLNSDSVTA
+339 GLNPDSVTA
-348 EVRAQMQS
+348 EVRAQMQNGFGRSRADASAS
-356 GFSRRGEPA
+356 GTTARLASASGE
-365 QEGSARVTATSRG
+365 
-378 DVALAPQQPQGQQ
+378 VALASQGEPQ

-410 CADVKAALAKKP
+410 CADIKAALAKKP

-437 GELDFASMRDQSEKL
+437 GEIDFSAMRDQSEKL
-452 YSSAGIDM
+452 YTSAGIDM
-460 RVAGACRRKEMQANG
+460 RTAGACRRKEMQANG
-475 GGMGAPAGAASGV
+475 GGMAGAGAGSGNSG
-488 AQRNGTTQGQQPAR
+488 QRGAARGQGQQA
-502 GTQGARGNLQL
+502 QGGAQGGGNLQL
-513 STPEMGG
+513 QTPEMGG
-520 MTRRTHPGLVFVA
+520 VTRRTRPGLVFVA
-533 DSAHKTYHPR
+533 DSAKKTYHAR
-543 VVMLGAANF
+543 VVMLGASNF
-552 DYTEVVSG
+552 DYTEVVNG
-560 LKEGERVALLAS
+560 LKEGERVALLTS

-585 MRQGMGVPGLTPNA
+585 LRQGMGVPGLTPNG
-599 GPGGGAGGRPGGGG
+599 GPGGGGRPGGGG
-613 AGGGGAPRGGAR
+613 GGAAPRGGAR

>member
-1 MGLYLAAF
+1 M
-9 QRSPTLPRIIRDV
+9 
-22 LSHPETPL
+22 
-30 VKRIIALALTAV
+30 KRIFALTMAV
-42 LGAAACGGNRDK
+42 GVAAAACGGSKDK
-54 APFVQTALV
+54 AAFVQTAAV

-102 YLVKPGDLLVQIDTR
+102 TLVKPGDLLVQIDTR

-126 EADLKASQAKLQ
+126 EADLRASQAKLQ

-147 DELLKARVITSQEF
+147 DELFKARVITSQEY
-161 EGASL
+161 ESASL
-166 DLENSKAAEI
+166 DLENSKAALI

-189 EDATVTAPTAGTILT
+189 EDATVTAPTAGTVLT

-245 IGQVRPGQTASV
+245 IGQVRPGQSASV

-268 GVVEKIE
+268 GLVEKIE

-320 VPNDALKNVREAAA
+320 VPNDAVKNVREAAA

-339 GLNSDSVTA
+339 GLNPDSVTA
-348 EVRAQMQS
+348 EVRAQMQNGFGRSRADASAS
-356 GFSRRGEPA
+356 GTTARLASASGE
-365 QEGSARVTATSRG
+365 
-378 DVALAPQQPQGQQ
+378 VALASQGEPQ

-410 CADVKAALAKKP
+410 CADIKAALAKKP

-437 GELDFASMRDQSEKL
+437 GEIDFSAMRDQSEKL
-452 YSSAGIDM
+452 YTSAGIDM
-460 RVAGACRRKEMQANG
+460 RTAGACRRKEMQANG
-475 GGMGAPAGAASGV
+475 GGMAGAGAGSGNSG
-488 AQRNGTTQGQQPAR
+488 QRGAARGQGQQA
-502 GTQGARGNLQL
+502 QGGAQGGGNLQL
-513 STPEMGG
+513 QTPEMGG
-520 MTRRTHPGLVFVA
+520 VTRRTRPGLVFVA
-533 DSAHKTYHPR
+533 DSAKKTYHAR
-543 VVMLGAANF
+543 VVMLGASNF
-552 DYTEVVSG
+552 DYTEVVNG
-560 LKEGERVALLAS
+560 LKEGERVALLTS

-585 MRQGMGVPGLTPNA
+585 LRQGMGVPGLTPNG
-599 GPGGGAGGRPGGGG
+599 GPGGGGRPGGGG
-613 AGGGGAPRGGAR
+613 GGAAPRGGAR

>member
-1 MGLYLAAF
+1 
-9 QRSPTLPRIIRDV
+9 
-22 LSHPETPL
+22 
-30 VKRIIALALTAV
+30 VKHTFALALTAV
-42 LGAAACGGNRDK
+42 LGAAACGSSRDK

-102 YLVKPGDLLVQIDTR
+102 FLVKPGDLLVQIDTR

-161 EGASL
+161 ENASL
-166 DLENSKAAEI
+166 DLENSKAAVI

-189 EDATVTAPTAGTILT
+189 EDATVAAPTAGTILT

-320 VPNDALKNVREAAA
+320 VPNDALKNVREASA

-339 GLNSDSVTA
+339 GLNADSVTS
-348 EVRAQMQS
+348 EVRAQMQN
-356 GFSRRGEPA
+356 GFARRGATPQ
-365 QEGSARVTATSRG
+365 QEGNARVTSTSRG
-378 DVALAPQQPQGQQ
+378 DVALAPQAAQGPQ
-391 QPQQGFGQ
+391 QPQQGAGQ
-399 GRQQIEVTDKQ
+399 GRQQIDVTDKQ

-422 DLQKKLDDLRTKARS
+422 DLQQKLDDLRTKARS
-437 GELDFASMRDQSEKL
+437 GELDFAAMRDQSEKL
-452 YSSAGIDM
+452 YASAGIDM
-460 RVAGACRRKEMQANG
+460 RIAGACRRKEMQANG
-475 GGMGAPAGAASGV
+475 GGMGGSGGNGGY
-488 AQRNGTTQGQQPAR
+488 AQRGGAVQGQQPSGSA
-502 GTQGARGNLQL
+502 QGGRGNLQL
-513 STPEMGG
+513 TTPEMGG
-520 MTRRTHPGLVFVA
+520 MTRRTHPGLVFVS

-552 DYTEVVSG
+552 DYTEVVTG
-560 LKEGERVALLAS
+560 LKEGEHVALLAS

-585 MRQGMGVPGLTPNA
+585 MRQGMGVPGLTP
-599 GPGGGAGGRPGGGG
+599 PGGAAGAGGRPGGAGG
-613 AGGGGAPRGGAR
+613 GGGGGAPRGGTR